1 MGILESKPSQQ
12 TTPSPTTTTS
22 AQDESQGAASQSDQ
36 QFRDDVRRSAE
47 NFKNLVLNNKVMIFS
62 ATYCSYCTV
71 AKVSLVV
78 SSNLV
83 VELTKIIFSCRRH
96 WMSSAHNSKAWRWT
110 RLARTGSG
118 WWTSWRPWRGRGWC
132 PPSSSVVSWC
142 PGAGP
147 ASSTWPP
154 PVSCPTS

>member
-1 MGILESKPSQQ
+1 MGTQFLIEHQLEHYTIMVHMFNHWLSKYYVNNFNWDTLPQQIMGILESKPSQQ

-36 QFRDDVRRSAE
+36 QLRDDVRRSAE

-71 AKVSLVV
+71 ALVSLVV

-83 VELTKIIFSCRRH
+83 VELTKIIFSCR
-96 WMSSAHNSKAWRWT
+96 
-110 RLARTGSG
+110 
-118 WWTSWRPWRGRGWC
+118 
-132 PPSSSVVSWC
+132 
-142 PGAGP
+142 
-147 ASSTWPP
+147 
-154 PVSCPTS
+154 